1 MARRVEGSELVR
13 RVEWRLWR
21 NIVAANL
28 VGVFLIGFD
37 AVAFAQMIP
46 PGQNFGRAAGM
57 MLLACIPYF
66 LLASLI
72 ARPYFSKRLAPATAW
87 IVERRAP
94 KVAERSAMAKLPKQ
108 IAVYSLVNWA
118 TLELWTIPYLYFVA
132 GFRPGALAYTK
143 MAIAFAFASIISATV
158 TYMVVER
165 TLRPLV
171 ALAPTPELNEQPKTV
186 GMFARLV
193 GAYVIASGLP
203 LAAIAITLFG
213 LTPQQREASTPAI
226 IMICLTAIP
235 SGIGVAMLAAH
246 SFTAPL
252 KKVQDRLRAVA
263 QGKLDEIPV
272 DEAGEL
278 GQLQIG
284 FNHMVAGLRDRERM
298 REIFGRHV
306 GDEVAKMALSGNASL
321 GGESREATAMF
332 VDMIGSTQMAQTLPA
347 AEVVNVLNAF
357 FDTVVDVVSAHG
369 GFVNKF
375 EGDGALCVFGAT
387 REQADHAK
395 RALRAARELQHEL
408 MLPPAIEAAIGVSSG
423 EVVAGNVGS
432 MDRYEFTVI
441 GDPVNEA
448 SRLTEQAKEFSARLL
463 VSKTTIDR
471 AGDEAAHWMS
481 AGTIPLRGR
490 SEATLAYEP
499 VAPRPLRS
507 SIVT

>member
-28 VGVFLIGFD
+28 VGVVLIGFD
-37 AVAFAQMIP
+37 AVAFAKMIP
-46 PGQNFGRAAGM
+46 AGQNFGRAAVT
-57 MLLACIPYF
+57 MLFACIPYF
-66 LLASLI
+66 LLAALI
-72 ARPYFSKRLAPATAW
+72 GRPYFRRRLAPATGW
-87 IVERRAP
+87 IVDRRAP
-94 KVAERSAMAKLPKQ
+94 TNKERYAMAGIPKK
-108 IAVYSLVNWA
+108 IGIYSLVNWA
-118 TLELWTIPYLYFVA
+118 SLELWTIPYLYFVA
-132 GFRPGALAYTK
+132 GFRPGALQYTK
-143 MAIAFAFASIISATV
+143 MAIAFAFAGIISATV
-158 TYMVVER
+158 TYLVTER

-171 ALAPTPELNEQPKTV
+171 ALAPTPDEQPKTV
-186 GMFARLV
+186 GMFPRLV
-193 GAYVIASGLP
+193 GAFVIASGLP

-213 LTPQQREASTPAI
+213 LTAEQREASTPAI

-235 SGIGVAMLAAH
+235 SGIGVAALAAH
-246 SFTAPL
+246 QFTAPI
-252 KKVQDRLRAVA
+252 KKVQEKLRAVS
-263 QGKLDEIPV
+263 QGNLEEMAV
-272 DEAGEL
+272 DEAGEIGEL
-278 GQLQIG
+278 QLG
-284 FNHMVAGLRDRERM
+284 FNRMVAGLRDRERM

-321 GGESREATAMF
+321 GGVSREATAMF

-432 MDRYEFTVI
+432 MDRYEFTIV

-471 AGDEAAHWMS
+471 AEDEAAHWMS

-499 VAPRPLRS
+499 VAPRPQRSS
-507 SIVT
+507 SIVS

>member
-46 PGQNFGRAAGM
+46 AGQNFGRAATL

-66 LLASLI
+66 LVASLI
-72 ARPYFSKRLAPATAW
+72 ARPYFKKRLAPATAW
-87 IVERRAP
+87 VVERRP
-94 KVAERSAMAKLPKQ
+94 PTIEERSALAALPKQ
-108 IAVYSLVNWA
+108 VARYSLVNWA
-118 TLELWTIPYLYFVA
+118 SLELWTIPYLYFVA
-132 GFRPGALAYTK
+132 AFRPGALAYTK
-143 MAIAFAFASIISATV
+143 MGVAFAFAAIISAAV
-158 TYMVVER
+158 TYLVVER
-165 TLRPLV
+165 TLRPLAAV
-171 ALAPTPELNEQPKTV
+171 APPPEVHEQPKTV
-186 GMFARLV
+186 GMFPRLL

-203 LAAIAITLFG
+203 LAAIAITLLG
-213 LTPQQREASTPAI
+213 LTPEQRAASTPAI

-235 SGIGVAMLAAH
+235 SGIGLAALAAH

-252 KKVQDRLRAVA
+252 KKVQERLRAVA
-263 QGKLDEIPV
+263 QGNLEEMPV

-278 GQLQIG
+278 GELQLG
-284 FNHMVAGLRDRERM
+284 FNRMVAGLRDRERM

-306 GDEVAKMALSGNASL
+306 GDEVVKLAMSGNASL
-321 GGESREATAMF
+321 GGVSREATAMF
-332 VDMIGSTQMAQTLPA
+332 VDMIGSTQLAQTLPPCD
-347 AEVVNVLNAF
+347 VVDVLNAF

-432 MDRYEFTVI
+432 MDRYEFTIV

-471 AGDEAAHWMS
+471 AEDEAAHWMS

-499 VAPRPLRS
+499 VAPRLLRK
-507 SIVT
+507 SIVH